1 MLTLTLLFSFTKK
14 AQCKSPKKQLKP
26 MTTDNIERNKRLL
39 SMTRQIIALIFS
51 LSNVKTMEAQS

>member
-1 MLTLTLLFSFTKK
+1 
-14 AQCKSPKKQLKP
+14 

-39 SMTRQIIALIFS
+39 SMTQQIIALIFS